1 MVNAKVGDKV
11 MIIGVSG
18 WRRTR
23 WVKVF
28 TVEKETKTQVVCCN
42 GNRYNRSSGL
52 KIGDGE
58 SGYSERTYIQDYDE
72 ELVTQIRDEMAF
84 YEEKDKLETLVG
96 NVADWTEK
104 LRCVDGVPTEDVREA
119 ATVLTRVLEILS
131 KGQI

>member
-1 MVNAKVGDKV
+1 MINAKVGDKV

-52 KIGDGE
+52 KIGDGGR
-58 SGYSERTYIQDYDE
+58 GYGEQACILDYDDTLVE
-72 ELVTQIRDEMAF
+72 EIRDEVAF
-84 YEEKDKLETLVG
+84 YAEKDKLESLVE
-96 NVADWTEK
+96 NVLVWTKK
-104 LRCVDGVPTEDVREA
+104 LSCADGVSTDDVREA
-119 ATVLTRVLEILS
+119 AAVLTRVRDLLS
-131 KGQI
+131 KR